1 MEKSMLQYGE
11 YYHIYNRG
19 NNSETLFYSPENY
32 SYFLELYA
40 KYIVPIANTFA
51 YCLMSN
57 HFHFVVQIKTE
68 SEIKTFSELQLFE
81 NNKRNIITD
90 RKPVPSHQFSHLFIA
105 YSKAINKKRKR
116 TGSLFEHP
124 FERRIIENEM
134 YLQNS
139 IAYVH
144 NNPVKAKLVKSVS
157 EYRWSSYNA
166 LLTENKTKLDRDF
179 VMKLFGDK
187 QYFINFN
194 DAFSG
199 ELEY

>member
-1 MEKSMLQYGE
+1 MEKTLLQYGE

-81 NNKRNIITD
+81 NNKRNIITNK
-90 RKPVPSHQFSHLFIA
+90 KPIPSHQFSHLFIA
-105 YSKAINKKRKR
+105 YSKAINKKHKR

>member
-1 MEKSMLQYGE
+1 MEKTLLQYGE

-32 SYFLELYA
+32 NYFLELYA
-40 KYIVPIANTFA
+40 KYIVPIAKTFA

-68 SEIKTFSELQLFE
+68 SEIKTFTELQLFE
-81 NNKRNIITD
+81 NNKRNIFTD
-90 RKPVPSHQFSHLFIA
+90 RKPIPSHQFSHLFIA
-105 YSKAINKKRKR
+105 YSKMINKKRKR

-124 FERRIIENEM
+124 FERRIIENEI

-144 NNPVKAKLVKSVS
+144 NNPVKAQIVKSVS

-166 LLTENKTKLDRDF
+166 LIAENETKLDRDF

-194 DAFSG
+194 DAFYG
-199 ELEY
+199 ELGY